1 MIKFPWLIIILIV
14 IGTQYPD
21 VYPKLVMILCVN
33 VHAGGGNPNDRALQR
48 MGVTPV
54 PVGVLPHGDVARQQ
68 YIDQEGSIT
77 QFGTFGVD
85 PLRNRADLVIRRD
98 ALFEVQNP
106 SFDVVFSNIVC
117 GNGNLLQDCILNFIS
132 VTNSLEQLL

>member
-1 MIKFPWLIIILIV
+1 MYI
-14 IGTQYPD
+14 
-21 VYPKLVMILCVN
+21 
-33 VHAGGGNPNDRALQR
+33 HAGGGNPNDRALQR
-48 MGVTPV
+48 MGVTPI

-68 YIDQEGSIT
+68 YIDQGGSIT

-98 ALFEVQNP
+98 ALFEMQNP
-106 SFDVVFSNIVC
+106 SFDVVFSNVVS